1 MTATDNDGV
10 LLEDVEDKVDFLVD
24 AIKGM
29 QENVKHIPKIR
40 EDISELKQDVK
51 VIKGVVRETNKDLQS
66 LGKRATVLEKTIG

>member
-10 LLEDVEDKVDFLVD
+10 LLEDVEDKSDFLVD

-29 QENVKHIPKIR
+29 QDHVKHMPVIR

-51 VIKGVVRETNKDLQS
+51 VIKNVVKETNKDLRN
-66 LGKRATVLEKTIG
+66 LGKRVTVLEKIVG

>member
-29 QENVKHIPKIR
+29 QENVKHIPGIR

-51 VIKGVVRETNKDLQS
+51 VIKGVVKETNKDLQN
-66 LGKRATVLEKTIG
+66 LRKRATVLEKTLG